1 MNSYEYI
8 VKQKSEGVWRW
19 RRFAMVALYV
29 LLTLAFLV
37 TFLAI
42 NFPWA
47 ITFLPLLVWMLIFF
61 TWRFVSPEYEYA
73 MLSGEI
79 TFTTIWGGKTRKKL
93 FSVNIKD
100 FSAIAPYDEAAEAF
114 VSAQKCNRDFRC
126 MSSLQAPDLYYGIFM
141 LEDEKCVVY
150 FEATEKALKILKY
163 YNRVTVVTETQ
174 K

>member
-1 MNSYEYI
+1 MWH
-8 VKQKSEGVWRW
+8 GGGH
-19 RRFAMVALYV
+19 FC
-29 LLTLAFLV
+29 
-37 TFLAI
+37 
-42 NFPWA
+42 
-47 ITFLPLLVWMLIFF
+47 PLHQ
-61 TWRFVSPEYEYA
+61 
-73 MLSGEI
+73 
-79 TFTTIWGGKTRKKL
+79 KKL

-114 VSAQKCNRDFRC
+114 VSAQKCSRDFRC